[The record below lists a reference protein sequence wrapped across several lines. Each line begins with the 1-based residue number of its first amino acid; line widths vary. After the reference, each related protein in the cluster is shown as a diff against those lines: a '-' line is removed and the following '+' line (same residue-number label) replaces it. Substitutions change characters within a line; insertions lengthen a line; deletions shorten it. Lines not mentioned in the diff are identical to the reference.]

1 MYKIILK
8 KDNIIEYE
16 ELIEDNMSDSLN
28 YKIYIDLKNGLSLI
42 RESNEFIYKLI
53 YLFGMTTKLTK
64 KDYQI
69 LKERGITDLIHFTP
83 LANLKSIIR
92 DGLKPCKHNTK
103 EDNLLNK
110 NTRLCIDDEFV
121 SFSVEHSNYM
131 YLNSLLEKYN
141 TKIVILVFSSSQL
154 L

>member
-53 YLFGMTTKLTK
+53 YLNNILSSNVT
-64 KDYQI
+64 
-69 LKERGITDLIHFTP
+69 LKELNIKYDLNYEFISYDVKNNIH
-83 LANLKSIIR
+83 LLKYINH
-92 DGLKPCKHNTK
+92 D
-103 EDNLLNK
+103 
-110 NTRLCIDDEFV
+110 
-121 SFSVEHSNYM
+121 
-131 YLNSLLEKYN
+131 LNSVYELQIRNIIKN
-141 TKIVILVFSSSQL
+141 
-154 L
+154 